1 MKIVAQKMLLKITIF
16 VTSQILQYKLSRNSE
31 LLIIFVLRRIL
42 GKNVL
47 FSNISL
53 FKKSNMDEIL
63 NKFHF

>member
-31 LLIIFVLRRIL
+31 LLNIFVLRRIL

>member
-1 MKIVAQKMLLKITIF
+1 MKILAQKMLLKITIF

-31 LLIIFVLRRIL
+31 LLNIFVLRRIL

>member
-31 LLIIFVLRRIL
+31 LLNIFVLRRIL

-47 FSNISL
+47 FLNISL